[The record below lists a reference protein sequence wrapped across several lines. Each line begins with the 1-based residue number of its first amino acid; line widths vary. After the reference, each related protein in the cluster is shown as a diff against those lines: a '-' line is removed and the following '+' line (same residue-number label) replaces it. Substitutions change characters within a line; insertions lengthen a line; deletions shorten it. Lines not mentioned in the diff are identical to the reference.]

1 MARRMRRPRHEAP
14 KVWHNPDLVQGPKR
28 GDDRNGDRR
37 KVDASAKDGRA
48 DGAPTSEPRANR
60 VVARAA
66 APLEP
71 KAAERERLIAR
82 LLAAE
87 GRVAISRACNELLG
101 SEHQLPD
108 DQNLYL
114 QVLEHNDEGRV
125 AWAIERLTE
134 ILSRESCKRHAVLD
148 SRLRRLE
155 EFADETTTREAAQR
169 LRRQIHGR
177 SADATPI
184 PGAVESTRRGTSHGS
199 ASPSGDADEE
209 DGDVDEAS

>member
-28 GDDRNGDRR
+28 TDERAGDRR
-37 KVDASAKDGRA
+37 KPDGSLQLKDERG
-48 DGAPTSEPRANR
+48 DTGPEPKANR

-87 GRVAISRACNELLG
+87 GRIAISRACNELLG
-101 SEHQLPD
+101 SDHQLPD
-108 DQNLYL
+108 DQSLYL

-125 AWAIERLTE
+125 AWAIERLTD
-134 ILSRESCKRHAVLD
+134 ILSREPCKRHAVLD

-155 EFADETTTREAAQR
+155 ELADETVTRDAAQR

-177 SADATPI
+177 SAEATPI
-184 PGAVESTRRGTSHGS
+184 PSAVESTRRS
-199 ASPSGDADEE
+199 AASTDDD